1 MAQIGDRVRYL
12 NAVGGG
18 VITKIEGK
26 MAYVDEDGFE
36 TPVLLKD
43 LVVVDSDRFYGSDKK
58 EKTKATP
65 AQVGSPAVAA
75 GQNTVG
81 STRPDVLPNTV
92 GSTRPD
98 ILPNTVGSTRPDI
111 LPIEETTTGDTL
123 NVVLGYEAAEIKHL
137 NTTTFDAYL
146 VNDSNYY
153 LAFSY
158 MTRQDGAEGW
168 ITRYAGV
175 VEPNIQVWLGE
186 VKREDLVEMDRIAL
200 QYIAYKQGKE
210 FALKSPVL
218 IERPLDTT
226 KFCRLHCFQSNPY
239 FDTPVIAVDIVKND
253 VPQRLKVIDSAQ
265 LEDAL
270 RTKKAVDSPVKKPVE
285 KRPKRPGII
294 EVDLHINELLDNTS
308 GLSNTDMLQVQLKEF
323 RSVMDANLG
332 NKGQKIVFIH
342 GKGEG
347 VLRKALLDELSRRY
361 KRCEVQDASFRE
373 YGFGATQVTIH

>member
-1 MAQIGDRVRYL
+1 MAQIGDRVRSL

-36 TPVLLKD
+36 SPILLKD
-43 LVVVDSDRFYGSDKK
+43 LVVVDSDRFYGSDKSAPAPPINQG
-58 EKTKATP
+58 ATTVRRDSIASANAP
-65 AQVGSPAVAA
+65 APPINEGA
-75 GQNTVG
+75 TVRSG
-81 STRPDVLPNTV
+81 DSIAST
-92 GSTRPD
+92 
-98 ILPNTVGSTRPDI
+98 IE
-111 LPIEETTTGDTL
+111 IEETPTGDTL
-123 NVVLGYEAAEIKHL
+123 NVVLGYEPVEIKHL

-158 MTRQDGAEGW
+158 MTRQDGAPGW
-168 ITRYAGV
+168 TTRYAGV

-186 VKREDLVEMDRIAL
+186 VRREDLVEMDRIAL

-226 KFCRLHCFQSNPY
+226 KFCKLHCFQPNPY

-265 LEDAL
+265 LEDTM
-270 RTKKAVDSPVKKPVE
+270 RSKKAVDRPVKKPVE
-285 KRPKRPGII
+285 KRPKRPGVI
-294 EVDLHINELLDNTS
+294 EVDLHINELLDTTA
-308 GLSNTDMLQVQLKEF
+308 GLSNTDMLQVQMREF
-323 RSVMDANLG
+323 RSVMDANMG

>member
-36 TPVLLKD
+36 SPVLLKD
-43 LVVVDSDRFYGSDKK
+43 LVVVDSDRFYGSDKQPQTRRGGASPK
-58 EKTKATP
+58 ESEPSPAATP
-65 AQVGSPAVAA
+65 KSAPQAA
-75 GQNTVG
+75 SDEGATVRRD
-81 STRPDVLPNTV
+81 SIASSVE
-92 GSTRPD
+92 
-98 ILPNTVGSTRPDI
+98 
-111 LPIEETTTGDTL
+111 IEETPTGDTL
-123 NVVLGYEAAEIKHL
+123 NVVLGYEPAEIKHL

-158 MTRQDGAEGW
+158 MTRQDGAPGW
-168 ITRYAGV
+168 TTRYAGV

-186 VKREDLVEMDRIAL
+186 VRREDLVEMDRIAL

-226 KFCRLHCFQSNPY
+226 KFCKLHCFQQNPY

-265 LEDAL
+265 LEDAM
-270 RTKKAVDSPVKKPVE
+270 RSKKAVDRPAKKPVE

-308 GLSNTDMLQVQLKEF
+308 GLSNTDMLQVQMREF
-323 RSVMDANLG
+323 RSVMDANMG

>member
-36 TPVLLKD
+36 TPILLKD

-58 EKTKATP
+58 SPSKP
-65 AQVGSPAVAA
+65 LPQQDGSRPSP
-75 GQNTVG
+75 G
-81 STRPDVLPNTV
+81 STHQQQASKSQAASVDKISSERPNAPQVTA
-92 GSTRPD
+92 GSAS
-98 ILPNTVGSTRPDI
+98 VE
-111 LPIEETTTGDTL
+111 IEETPTGDTL
-123 NVVLGYEAAEIKHL
+123 NVVLGYEPAEIKHL

-146 VNDSNYY
+146 VNASNYY

-158 MTRQDGAEGW
+158 MTRQDGAQGW
-168 ITRYAGV
+168 TTRYAGV

-186 VKREDLVEMDRIAL
+186 VRREDLVEMDRIAL

-226 KFCRLHCFQSNPY
+226 KFCKLHCFQSNPY

-265 LEDAL
+265 LEDAM
-270 RTKKAVDSPVKKPVE
+270 RSKKAVDRPVKKPVE
-285 KRPKRPGII
+285 KRPKRPGVI
-294 EVDLHINELLDNTS
+294 EVDLHINELLDTTA
-308 GLSNTDMLQVQLKEF
+308 GLSNADMLQVQLKEF

-347 VLRKALLDELSRRY
+347 VLRKSLLDELSRRY